1 MRCLVERERERER
14 KRRKGECVVCVKEI
28 SSFHYRFIKKQHL
41 IVVILVEC
49 RKKNKRRTRRAASY
63 CDS

>member
-14 KRRKGECVVCVKEI
+14 KRRKRECVVCVKEI

-49 RKKNKRRTRRAASY
+49 RKKNAARGIIHTTIHK
-63 CDS
+63 